1 MATCDSLRDMSPRPP
16 QDAAT
21 WHDALRAADARA
33 HEAEA
38 ERVREHGIADLET
51 RLARANA
58 HRLALR
64 DGVAHRDTLLRRFLA
79 ADALLARRALRR
91 LARTVRRR

>member
-1 MATCDSLRDMSPRPP
+1 VATCDSLRDMSPRPP

-33 HEAEA
+33 HQAEA
-38 ERVREHGIADLET
+38 E
-51 RLARANA
+51 
-58 HRLALR
+58 
-64 DGVAHRDTLLRRFLA
+64 RDTLLRRFLA